1 MAVALAAGL
10 ALAIAV
16 RGDSYGPALA
26 VVTVA
31 LMAWMLVSFLHWRR
45 SVRASHAGAPTT
57 GVERRDGV
65 HP

>member
-31 LMAWMLVSFLHWRR
+31 LVAWVLVGFLHWR
-45 SVRASHAGAPTT
+45 SSIRASHAVAPTS
-57 GVERRDGV
+57 GVDRRDGV